1 MTSLSL
7 SHIGEGNGNPL
18 QCSCLENPRDGGAS
32 WAAVY
37 GVAQSRTRLKRLSSH
52 SSNPS
57 LHRHGKERAL
67 NDSSLA
73 GTASPNPRHTSSDKT
88 VFVSPLKDTKS
99 KDMSFSS
106 LKHSPIPLT
115 QQGTTRHK
123 LPLFPLPET
132 CRFPEQSLPSLG
144 VANWLSAFEKHI
156 LIYSLIFGC
165 ALHGMEDLSSPT
177 RD

>member
-1 MTSLSL
+1 M
-7 SHIGEGNGNPL
+7 
-18 QCSCLENPRDGGAS
+18 
-32 WAAVY
+32 
-37 GVAQSRTRLKRLSSH
+37 
-52 SSNPS
+52 
-57 LHRHGKERAL
+57 
-67 NDSSLA
+67 
-73 GTASPNPRHTSSDKT
+73 

-99 KDMSFSS
+99 KDMSFSY

-115 QQGTTRHK
+115 QHGTTQHK

-144 VANWLSAFEKHI
+144 VANRLSAFEKHI